1 MPSPAPSLPQA
12 RPTTPDPQAAARQ
25 AEVEALV
32 REAAAWREAVA
43 RWQATVEG
51 LWQAVEPARRALH
64 DAWRGWVGALDEA
77 LLQPGWT
84 KGERAQLQALLHEA
98 ATALLAVAP
107 DAQASEAL
115 DRHAPGTARAAR
127 AAATP
132 QPAPAPRDDTGAQT
146 ETETGI
152 EEDWAR
158 AAAQA
163 AEARAQ
169 RAAQR
174 RADAAEKQRAQAAQA
189 VTGSVREVYRRLA
202 SALHPDREPEPD
214 LRARKTALMQQANQ
228 AYAAGDLQGL
238 LALQREAGQLDA
250 ARHLPTDARQLASVV
265 AELQAQVAQLRTQA
279 HRLEAA
285 FRAATGEP
293 DGVGMQPHKAQRLVG
308 AQVRRLREE
317 VVLLQR
323 QALLLRDPQRAR
335 DWLRR
340 LR

>member
-1 MPSPAPSLPQA
+1 MPSPDPSLPQA
-12 RPTTPDPQAAARQ
+12 RPAAPDPHADGRQ
-25 AEVEALV
+25 AQIEALV
-32 REAAAWREAVA
+32 REAAGWREAVA
-43 RWQATVEG
+43 GWQATVEG
-51 LWQAVEPARRALH
+51 LWQAVEPGRRALH

-77 LLQPGWT
+77 LLQPGWS

-115 DRHAPGTARAAR
+115 DRHAPGTARPAR
-127 AAATP
+127 GTTP
-132 QPAPAPRDDTGAQT
+132 QPEPGPEDGDGSSGADA
-146 ETETGI
+146 ETAEAW
-152 EEDWAR
+152 ER
-158 AAAQA
+158 AAEQA
-163 AEARAQ
+163 AAARAQ

-174 RADAAEKQRAQAAQA
+174 RAGAAEKQRAQAAQA

-214 LRARKTALMQQANQ
+214 LRARKTVLMQQANQ

-250 ARHLPTDARQLASVV
+250 ARHLPKDARQLASVV

-317 VVLLQR
+317 AVLLQR